1 MSLGP
6 EDRKLLTD
14 ALEPPPGMELDRA
27 VTTTYSL
34 DLVALLLVPLTF
46 AAIDQRESAEE
57 PGDPDQGVD
66 PVALL
71 ESVRRYADRLTV
83 LVQAGGIAVPAK
95 YRPMLTYLE
104 DSLVQVAVPETGGV
118 FHPKVWVLRF
128 RDAEG
133 GLVHRVLMLSR
144 NLTFDNSWDTI
155 LVLDESDDPREN
167 LLPGEELVDYLATT
181 ASWAVAPG
189 LSNER
194 AAELADLIDS
204 LRGVSFST
212 PAGFKDATWV
222 ARTGE
227 RTVHSRSLWDDVTGG
242 VHAQDRATRALVIS
256 PFLDTSLADLV
267 DRCGTV
273 WLLSRAES
281 LDTLGDLGDR
291 VETFVLD
298 PAADLDGTVDEADEN
313 GAGPT
318 AAGRLAGLHAK
329 IYLVE
334 RGHSTTLYVGSA
346 NATRGGFGRNA
357 EFGVRLT
364 GRKGLIDEI
373 WSGTHGNLG
382 LSAVCQPYDPKPPD
396 GAAVARQRAER
407 ELERFHAALAGAG
420 LRLDCTED
428 AEGTYMLDASLGGAV
443 EEPEGVRTTVR
454 LLSLPAQE
462 RTLSEELTWTRV
474 DASRITPLLCVR
486 SRTMAGGVVVERS
499 AVLVA
504 DLHGAPED
512 RSARVLAELLKTPE
526 DVLRYLAFLLG
537 DVTLSQA
544 LRFGGTTGAA
554 AFFGA
559 GGTGH
564 GADVV
569 LFEPLMR
576 TAVHGDADA
585 LGRIDRLV
593 GELRTVEALHLLP
606 DGLEE
611 LITVVREAVTSS

>member
-14 ALEPPPGMELDRA
+14 ALEPPPGMELGRA

-104 DSLVQVAVPETGGV
+104 GSLVQVAVPGTGGV

-128 RDAEG
+128 RDAEENC
-133 GLVHRVLMLSR
+133 VHRVLVLSR

-167 LLPGEELVDYLATT
+167 LVPGEELADYLETV

-189 LSNER
+189 LSTDR
-194 AAELADLIDS
+194 AAELTDLNAS
-204 LRGVSFST
+204 LRGVSFAA
-212 PAGFKDATWV
+212 PVGFKDAAWV

-227 RTVHSRSLWDDVTGG
+227 SRVHSRSLWDDVTGG

-256 PFLDTSLADLV
+256 PFLDTSLPDLV
-267 DRCGTV
+267 DRCGKV
-273 WLLSRAES
+273 RLLSRAES
-281 LDTLGDLGDR
+281 LDALGDLGDR

-298 PAADLDGTVDEADEN
+298 PSADLDGTEDAAGEHS
-313 GAGPT
+313 AGP
-318 AAGRLAGLHAK
+318 AGARRLAGLHAK
-329 IYLVE
+329 IYFVE

-373 WSGTHGNLG
+373 WTGAHGNLG

-396 GAAVARQRAER
+396 ETAIARQRAER

-420 LRLDCTED
+420 LRLDAAED
-428 AEGTYMLDASLGGAV
+428 ADGTYTLDASLSGAV
-443 EEPEGVRTTVR
+443 DEPEGVTTTVR

-486 SRTMAGGVVVERS
+486 SRIAVGDVVVERS

-504 DLHGAPED
+504 DLHGAPGD
-512 RSARVLAELLKTPE
+512 RSARVLAEMLKTPE

-564 GADVV
+564 SADVV

-576 TAVHGDADA
+576 AAVHGDADA

-611 LITVVREAVTSS
+611 LVTVVREAVTTS

>member
-104 DSLVQVAVPETGGV
+104 GSLVQVAVPETGGV

-128 RDAEG
+128 RDAEENC
-133 GLVHRVLMLSR
+133 VHRVLVLSR

-167 LLPGEELVDYLATT
+167 LLPGGELADYLATT

-189 LSNER
+189 LSAER
-194 AAELADLIDS
+194 TAELTDLNAS
-204 LRGVSFST
+204 LSGVSFAA
-212 PAGFKDATWV
+212 PAGFKDAAWV

-267 DRCGTV
+267 ARCGEV
-273 WLLSRAES
+273 RLLSRAES
-281 LDTLGDLGDR
+281 LDVLGDQGDR

-298 PAADLDGTVDEADEN
+298 SSADLDAIEDEAGEHS
-313 GAGPT
+313 GGPT

-373 WSGTHGNLG
+373 WSGAHGNLG
-382 LSAVCQPYDPKPPD
+382 LSAVCQPYDSKPPD
-396 GAAVARQRAER
+396 EAAIARQRAER
-407 ELERFHAALAGAG
+407 DLERFHAALAGAG

-428 AEGTYMLDASLGGAV
+428 AESTYTLDASLGGPV
-443 EEPEGVRTTVR
+443 DEPEGVTTTVR

-474 DASRITPLLCVR
+474 DASRITPLLCVS
-486 SRTMAGGVVVERS
+486 SRTTVRGVVVERS

-504 DLHGAPED
+504 GLHSAPED

-564 GADVV
+564 SADVV

-576 TAVHGDADA
+576 AAVHGDADA

-606 DGLEE
+606 GGLEE
-611 LITVVREAVTSS
+611 LVTVVREAVTSS

>member
-46 AAIDQRESAEE
+46 AAIDQRGSEE
-57 PGDPDQGVD
+57 ERGEPDQGVD

-95 YRPMLTYLE
+95 YRPTLTYLE
-104 DSLVQVAVPETGGV
+104 GSLVQVAVPETGGV

-128 RDAEG
+128 RDAEENC
-133 GLVHRVLMLSR
+133 VHRVLVLSR

-167 LLPGEELVDYLATT
+167 LLPGGELADYLETVS
-181 ASWAVAPG
+181 SWALAPG
-189 LSNER
+189 LGAER
-194 AAELADLIDS
+194 MEELTDLNAS
-204 LRGVSFST
+204 LSRVSFVA
-212 PAGFKDATWV
+212 PAGFKKAAWV

-227 RTVHSRSLWDDVTGG
+227 RSVHSRSLWDDVTGG

-256 PFLDTSLADLV
+256 PFIDTSLADLV

-273 WLLSRAES
+273 RLLSRAES
-281 LDTLGDLGDR
+281 LDALGDLGDR

-298 PAADLDGTVDEADEN
+298 PSADLDATEEEASERS
-313 GAGPT
+313 AGPM

-329 IYLVE
+329 IYFVE

-373 WSGTHGNLG
+373 WTGAHGNLG

-396 GAAVARQRAER
+396 ETAIARQRAER

-420 LRLDCTED
+420 LRLDAAED
-428 AEGTYMLDASLGGAV
+428 ADGTYTLDASLSGAV
-443 EEPEGVRTTVR
+443 DEPEGVTTTVR

-486 SRTMAGGVVVERS
+486 SRIAVGGVVVERS

-512 RSARVLAELLKTPE
+512 RSARVLAEMLKTPE

-537 DVTLSQA
+537 DVTLSLA
-544 LRFGGTTGAA
+544 LRFGATTGAA

-564 GADVV
+564 SADVV

-576 TAVHGDADA
+576 AAVHGDADA

-593 GELRTVEALHLLP
+593 AELRTVEALHLLP

-611 LITVVREAVTSS
+611 LVTVVREAVTTR

>member
-6 EDRKLLTD
+6 EDRRLLTD

-34 DLVALLLVPLTF
+34 DLVALLLMPLTF
-46 AAIDQRESAEE
+46 AAIDQRGSEE
-57 PGDPDQGVD
+57 GAGEPDQGVD

-95 YRPMLTYLE
+95 YRPMLAYLE
-104 DSLVQVAVPETGGV
+104 GSLVQVAVPGTGGV

-133 GLVHRVLMLSR
+133 KLAHRVLVLSR

-167 LLPGEELVDYLATT
+167 LLPGRELADYLATT

-189 LSNER
+189 LSAER
-194 AAELADLIDS
+194 TEVLTDLNAS
-204 LRGVSFST
+204 LSGVSFAA
-212 PAGFKDATWV
+212 PAGFKDAAWV
-222 ARTGE
+222 ARTGK
-227 RTVHSRSLWDDVTGG
+227 RSVHSRFLWDDVTGG
-242 VHAQDRATRALVIS
+242 AHAQDRATRALVIS

-267 DRCGTV
+267 GRCGKV
-273 WLLSRAES
+273 QLLSRAES
-281 LDTLGDLGDR
+281 LDTLGDLAR
-291 VETFVLD
+291 QVETFVLD
-298 PAADLDGTVDEADEN
+298 PSADLDGTEDEDDE
-313 GAGPT
+313 GSTGST
-318 AAGRLAGLHAK
+318 SAGRLAGLHAK
-329 IYLVE
+329 VYLVE

-364 GRKGLIDEI
+364 GRKGLIDDI
-373 WSGTHGNLG
+373 WCGTHGNLG

-396 GAAVARQRAER
+396 EAAIARQQAER

-420 LRLDCTED
+420 LRLDAVED
-428 AEGTYMLDASLGGAV
+428 ADGMYTLEASLGRPV
-443 EEPEGVRTTVR
+443 EEPDGVTTTVR
-454 LLSLPAQE
+454 LLSLPAHE
-462 RTLSEELTWTRV
+462 RMLGEALTWSRV

-486 SRTMAGGVVVERS
+486 SRTTLGGVVVERS

-559 GGTGH
+559 DGTGH
-564 GADVV
+564 STDVV

-593 GELRTVEALHLLP
+593 GELRAVEALHLLP

-611 LITVVREAVTSS
+611 LVAVVREAVTTP

>member
-46 AAIDQRESAEE
+46 AAIDQRGSEE
-57 PGDPDQGVD
+57 GPGDPDQGVD

-104 DSLVQVAVPETGGV
+104 GSLVQVAVPETGGV

-128 RDAEG
+128 RDAEENC
-133 GLVHRVLMLSR
+133 VHRVLVLSR
-144 NLTFDNSWDTI
+144 NLSFDNSWDTI

-167 LLPGEELVDYLATT
+167 LLPGGELADYLETV

-189 LSNER
+189 LSPER
-194 AAELADLIDS
+194 MEEFADLRAS
-204 LRGVSFST
+204 LSGVSFVA
-212 PAGFKDATWV
+212 PAGFKDAAWV

-273 WLLSRAES
+273 RLLSRAES
-281 LDTLGDLGDR
+281 LDALGDLANR

-298 PAADLDGTVDEADEN
+298 PSADLDATEEETSERSAES
-313 GAGPT
+313 T

-396 GAAVARQRAER
+396 EAAVARQRAER

-420 LRLDCTED
+420 LRLDVTED
-428 AEGTYMLDASLGGAV
+428 VEDTYMLDASLSGTV
-443 EEPEGVRTTVR
+443 EEPEGVTTTVR
-454 LLSLPAQE
+454 MLSLPAQE

-486 SRTMAGGVVVERS
+486 SRIAVGGVVVERS

-512 RSARVLAELLKTPE
+512 RSARVLAELLRTPE

-564 GADVV
+564 SADVV

-576 TAVHGDADA
+576 AAVHGDADA

>member
-46 AAIDQRESAEE
+46 AAIDQRGSEEE

-104 DSLVQVAVPETGGV
+104 GSLVQVAVPETGGV

-128 RDAEG
+128 RDAEENC
-133 GLVHRVLMLSR
+133 VHRVLVLSR

-167 LLPGEELVDYLATT
+167 LLPGGELADYLETVS
-181 ASWAVAPG
+181 SWALAPG
-189 LSNER
+189 LGAER
-194 AAELADLIDS
+194 MEELTDLNAS
-204 LRGVSFST
+204 LSRVSFVA
-212 PAGFKDATWV
+212 PAGFKKAAWV

-227 RTVHSRSLWDDVTGG
+227 RSVHSRSLWDDVTGG

-273 WLLSRAES
+273 RLLSRAES
-281 LDTLGDLGDR
+281 LDALGDLGDR

-298 PAADLDGTVDEADEN
+298 PSADLDATEEEASERS
-313 GAGPT
+313 AGPM

-329 IYLVE
+329 IYFVE

-373 WSGTHGNLG
+373 WTGAHGNLG

-396 GAAVARQRAER
+396 EAAIARQGAER
-407 ELERFHAALAGAG
+407 EL
-420 LRLDCTED
+420 
-428 AEGTYMLDASLGGAV
+428 
-443 EEPEGVRTTVR
+443 
-454 LLSLPAQE
+454 
-462 RTLSEELTWTRV
+462 
-474 DASRITPLLCVR
+474 
-486 SRTMAGGVVVERS
+486 
-499 AVLVA
+499 
-504 DLHGAPED
+504 
-512 RSARVLAELLKTPE
+512 
-526 DVLRYLAFLLG
+526 
-537 DVTLSQA
+537 
-544 LRFGGTTGAA
+544 
-554 AFFGA
+554 
-559 GGTGH
+559 
-564 GADVV
+564 
-569 LFEPLMR
+569 
-576 TAVHGDADA
+576 
-585 LGRIDRLV
+585 
-593 GELRTVEALHLLP
+593 
-606 DGLEE
+606 
-611 LITVVREAVTSS
+611 

>member
-104 DSLVQVAVPETGGV
+104 GSLVQVAVPGTGGV

-133 GLVHRVLMLSR
+133 GLVHRVLVLSR

-167 LLPGEELVDYLATT
+167 LLPGGELADYLATA

-204 LRGVSFST
+204 LRGVSFAA
-212 PAGFKDATWV
+212 PAGFKDAAWV

-242 VHAQDRATRALVIS
+242 IHAQDRATRALVIS
-256 PFLDTSLADLV
+256 PFLDPSLADLV
-267 DRCGTV
+267 ARCGEV
-273 WLLSRAES
+273 RLLSRAES
-281 LDTLGDLGDR
+281 LDVLGDLGDR
-291 VETFVLD
+291 VETFALD
-298 PAADLDGTVDEADEN
+298 PSADLDGTEDEAGESS
-313 GAGPT
+313 AGPT

-329 IYLVE
+329 IYFVE

-373 WSGTHGNLG
+373 WTGAHGNLG

-396 GAAVARQRAER
+396 ETAIARQRAER

-420 LRLDCTED
+420 LRLDAAED
-428 AEGTYMLDASLGGAV
+428 ADGTYTLDASLSGAV
-443 EEPEGVRTTVR
+443 YEPEGVTTTVR

-486 SRTMAGGVVVERS
+486 SRIAVGDVVVERS

-512 RSARVLAELLKTPE
+512 RSARVLAEMLKTPE

-544 LRFGGTTGAA
+544 LRFSGTTGAA

-564 GADVV
+564 SADVV

-576 TAVHGDADA
+576 AAVHGDADA

-611 LITVVREAVTSS
+611 LVTVVREAVTTS

>member
-46 AAIDQRESAEE
+46 AAIDQRGSEDGTGAE
-57 PGDPDQGVD
+57 DQNVD

-83 LVQAGGIAVPAK
+83 LVHAGGIAVPAK

-104 DSLVQVAVPETGGV
+104 GSLVQVAVPETGGV
-118 FHPKVWVLRF
+118 FHPKIWVLRF

-133 GLVHRVLMLSR
+133 GVLHRVLVLSR

-167 LLPGEELVDYLATT
+167 LLPGGELADYLATVV
-181 ASWAVAPG
+181 SWAVAPG
-189 LSNER
+189 PSAEPMEELT
-194 AAELADLIDS
+194 ELATS
-204 LRGVSFST
+204 LNRVSFAA
-212 PAGFKDATWV
+212 PAGFKDAAWV

-242 VHAQDRATRALVIS
+242 VHAQERATRALVIS
-256 PFLDTSLADLV
+256 PFLDTSLADLA
-267 DRCGTV
+267 DRCGKV
-273 WLLSRAES
+273 QLLSRAES
-281 LDTLGDLGDR
+281 LDAFGDLPGQA
-291 VETFVLD
+291 EAFVLD
-298 PAADLDGTVDEADEN
+298 PSADLDGVEDNADE
-313 GAGPT
+313 GSAGPT

-373 WSGTHGNLG
+373 WTGAHGNLG

-396 GAAVARQRAER
+396 EAAIARQRAER

-420 LRLDCTED
+420 LRLDALED
-428 AEGTYMLDASLGGAV
+428 ADGTYTLEAGLGRPVGESA
-443 EEPEGVRTTVR
+443 GVTTTVR
-454 LLSLPAQE
+454 LLSIPAQE
-462 RTLSEELTWTRV
+462 RSLGEVLRWTRV

-486 SRTMAGGVVVERS
+486 SRIAVGGVVVERS

-544 LRFGGTTGAA
+544 LRFGGSTGAA

-559 GGTGH
+559 GGSAPDT
-564 GADVV
+564 DVV

-576 TAVHGDADA
+576 AAVHGDADA

-593 GELRTVEALHLLP
+593 AELRTVEALHLLP

-611 LITVVREAVTSS
+611 LVTVVREAVTTR

>member
-6 EDRKLLTD
+6 EDRRLLTD

-46 AAIDQRESAEE
+46 AAIDQRGSEE
-57 PGDPDQGVD
+57 GAGEPDQGVD

-95 YRPMLTYLE
+95 YRPMLAYLE
-104 DSLVQVAVPETGGV
+104 GSLVQVAVPGTGGV

-133 GLVHRVLMLSR
+133 KLAHRVLVLSR

-167 LLPGEELVDYLATT
+167 LLPGGELADYLETV

-189 LSNER
+189 LSAER
-194 AAELADLIDS
+194 TEELTDLNASLSGISFAA
-204 LRGVSFST
+204 
-212 PAGFKDATWV
+212 PAGFKDAAWV
-222 ARTGE
+222 ARTGD
-227 RTVHSRSLWDDVTGG
+227 RSVHSRSLWDDVTGG
-242 VHAQDRATRALVIS
+242 AHAQDRATRALVIS

-267 DRCGTV
+267 DRCGKV
-273 WLLSRAES
+273 QLLSHAES
-281 LDTLGDLGDR
+281 LDAFGDLAKQ

-298 PAADLDGTVDEADEN
+298 PSADLDGTEDEDDE
-313 GAGPT
+313 GSAGSMS
-318 AAGRLAGLHAK
+318 AGRLAGLHAK
-329 IYLVE
+329 VYLVE

-396 GAAVARQRAER
+396 EAAIARQQAER

-420 LRLDCTED
+420 LRLD
-428 AEGTYMLDASLGGAV
+428 AV
-443 EEPEGVRTTVR
+443 EEADGTYTLEASFGRPVGEPDGVTTTVR
-454 LLSLPAQE
+454 LLSLPAHE
-462 RTLSEELTWTRV
+462 RMLGEALTWSRV

-486 SRTMAGGVVVERS
+486 SHTSVGGGVVERS

-504 DLHGAPED
+504 DLYGAPED

-564 GADVV
+564 SADVV

-576 TAVHGDADA
+576 AAVHGDADA

-593 GELRTVEALHLLP
+593 SELRVVEALDLLP
-606 DGLEE
+606 EGLEE
-611 LITVVREAVTSS
+611 LVTVVREAVTTP

>member
-46 AAIDQRESAEE
+46 AAIDQRGSEE
-57 PGDPDQGVD
+57 ERGEPDQGVD

-95 YRPMLTYLE
+95 YRPTLTYLE
-104 DSLVQVAVPETGGV
+104 GSLVQVAVPETGGV

-128 RDAEG
+128 RDAEENC
-133 GLVHRVLMLSR
+133 VHRVLVLSR

-167 LLPGEELVDYLATT
+167 LLPGGELADYLETVS
-181 ASWAVAPG
+181 SWALAPG
-189 LSNER
+189 LGAER
-194 AAELADLIDS
+194 MEELTDLNAS
-204 LRGVSFST
+204 LSRVSFVA
-212 PAGFKDATWV
+212 PAGFKKAAWV

-227 RTVHSRSLWDDVTGG
+227 RSVHSRSLWDDVTGG

-273 WLLSRAES
+273 RLLSRAES
-281 LDTLGDLGDR
+281 LDALGDLGDR

-298 PAADLDGTVDEADEN
+298 PSADLDATEEEASERS
-313 GAGPT
+313 AGPM

-329 IYLVE
+329 IYVVE
-334 RGHSTTLYVGSA
+334 RGHSTTLHVGSA

-373 WSGTHGNLG
+373 WTGAHGNLG

-396 GAAVARQRAER
+396 ETAIARQRAER

-420 LRLDCTED
+420 LRLDAAED
-428 AEGTYMLDASLGGAV
+428 ADGTYTLDASLSGAV
-443 EEPEGVRTTVR
+443 DEPEGVTTTVR

-486 SRTMAGGVVVERS
+486 SRIAVGGVVVERS

-564 GADVV
+564 SADVV

-576 TAVHGDADA
+576 AAVHGDADA

-593 GELRTVEALHLLP
+593 GELRTVEARHLLP

-611 LITVVREAVTSS
+611 LVTVVREAVTTS

>member
-1 MSLGP
+1 M
-6 EDRKLLTD
+6 
-14 ALEPPPGMELDRA
+14 
-27 VTTTYSL
+27 
-34 DLVALLLVPLTF
+34 
-46 AAIDQRESAEE
+46 
-57 PGDPDQGVD
+57 
-66 PVALL
+66 
-71 ESVRRYADRLTV
+71 
-83 LVQAGGIAVPAK
+83 
-95 YRPMLTYLE
+95 
-104 DSLVQVAVPETGGV
+104 
-118 FHPKVWVLRF
+118 
-128 RDAEG
+128 
-133 GLVHRVLMLSR
+133 HRVLVLSR
-144 NLTFDNSWDTI
+144 NLTIDNSWDTI

-167 LLPGEELVDYLATT
+167 LLPGGELANYLETVS
-181 ASWAVAPG
+181 SWALAPG
-189 LSNER
+189 LSTER
-194 AAELADLIDS
+194 KEELIDVSVS
-204 LRGVSFST
+204 LRGVSFAA
-212 PAGFKDATWV
+212 PAGFKDAAWV

-267 DRCGTV
+267 DRCGKV
-273 WLLSRAES
+273 QLLSRTES
-281 LDTLGDLGDR
+281 LDALGDLAER
-291 VETFVLD
+291 AETFVLD
-298 PAADLDGTVDEADEN
+298 PSADLDGTEDEADEN

-373 WSGTHGNLG
+373 WTGAHGNLG

-396 GAAVARQRAER
+396 EAAIARQQAER
-407 ELERFHAALAGAG
+407 DLESFHAALAGAG
-420 LRLDCTED
+420 LRLDCTVD
-428 AEGTYMLDASLGGAV
+428 AEGTYMLDASLSGPV
-443 EEPEGVRTTVR
+443 EEPEGVTTTVR

-486 SRTMAGGVVVERS
+486 SRIAVGGGVVERS

-512 RSARVLAELLKTPE
+512 RSARVLAEMLKTPE

-559 GGTGH
+559 SGTGH
-564 GADVV
+564 SADVV

-576 TAVHGDADA
+576 AAVHGDADA
-585 LGRIDRLV
+585 HGRIDRLV

>member
-46 AAIDQRESAEE
+46 AAMDQRGTEE
-57 PGDPDQGVD
+57 GTGDPDQGVD

-104 DSLVQVAVPETGGV
+104 SSLVQVAVPETGGV
-118 FHPKVWVLRF
+118 FHPKAWVLRF

-133 GLVHRVLMLSR
+133 CCVHRALVLSR

-167 LLPGEELVDYLATT
+167 LLPGRELADYLATI

-189 LSNER
+189 LSTER
-194 AAELADLIDS
+194 METLTDLTAS
-204 LRGVSFST
+204 LSGVSFAA
-212 PAGFKDATWV
+212 PAGFKDAAWV
-222 ARTGE
+222 ARTGAG
-227 RTVHSRSLWDDVTGG
+227 VMHPRSLWDDVTGG
-242 VHAQDRATRALVIS
+242 VHAQDRAARALVIS
-256 PFLDTSLADLV
+256 PFLDTSLADLA
-267 DRCGTV
+267 DRCGEV
-273 WLLSRAES
+273 RVLSRAES
-281 LDTLGDLGDR
+281 LDALGDLAER

-298 PAADLDGTVDEADEN
+298 PSADLDGTEEAGES
-313 GAGPT
+313 GAGP
-318 AAGRLAGLHAK
+318 AATGWLAGLHAK

-396 GAAVARQRAER
+396 EAAIARQQAER

-420 LRLDCTED
+420 LRLD
-428 AEGTYMLDASLGGAV
+428 AV
-443 EEPEGVRTTVR
+443 EEADGTYTLEASFGRPVGEPDGVTTTVR
-454 LLSLPAQE
+454 LLSLPAHE
-462 RTLSEELTWTRV
+462 RMLGEALTWSRV

-486 SRTMAGGVVVERS
+486 SHTSVGGGVVERS

-559 GGTGH
+559 GSTGH
-564 GADVV
+564 SADVV

-576 TAVHGDADA
+576 AAVHGDADA

-593 GELRTVEALHLLP
+593 GELRAVEALHLLP
-606 DGLEE
+606 EGLEE
-611 LITVVREAVTSS
+611 LVTVVREAVTTP

>member
-6 EDRKLLTD
+6 EDRRLLTD

-46 AAIDQRESAEE
+46 AAIDQRESEEE
-57 PGDPDQGVD
+57 PGEPDQGVD

-71 ESVRRYADRLTV
+71 ESVCRYADRLTV
-83 LVQAGGIAVPAK
+83 LAQAGGIAVPAK

-104 DSLVQVAVPETGGV
+104 GSLVQVAVPETGGV

-128 RDAEG
+128 RDAEDNC
-133 GLVHRVLMLSR
+133 VHRVLVLSR

-155 LVLDESDDPREN
+155 LVLDESGDPREN
-167 LLPGEELVDYLATT
+167 LVPGEELADYLETV

-189 LSNER
+189 LSTDR
-194 AAELADLIDS
+194 AAELTDLNAS
-204 LRGVSFST
+204 LRGVSFAA
-212 PAGFKDATWV
+212 PVGFKDAAWV

-227 RTVHSRSLWDDVTGG
+227 SRVHSRSLWDDVTGG

-267 DRCGTV
+267 DRCGKV
-273 WLLSRAES
+273 RLLSRAES
-281 LDTLGDLGDR
+281 LDALGDLGDR

-298 PAADLDGTVDEADEN
+298 PSADLDATEEEASERS
-313 GAGPT
+313 AGPM

-329 IYLVE
+329 IYFVE

-357 EFGVRLT
+357 EFGVRLI
-364 GRKGLIDEI
+364 GRKGLIDDI
-373 WSGTHGNLG
+373 WTGAHGNLG

-396 GAAVARQRAER
+396 ETAIARQRAER

-420 LRLDCTED
+420 LRLDAAED
-428 AEGTYMLDASLGGAV
+428 ADDTYTLDASLSGAV
-443 EEPEGVRTTVR
+443 DEPEGVTTTVR

-486 SRTMAGGVVVERS
+486 SRIAVGDVVVERS

-537 DVTLSQA
+537 DVTLSLA
-544 LRFGGTTGAA
+544 LRLGATTGAA

-564 GADVV
+564 SADVV

-576 TAVHGDADA
+576 AAVQGNADA

-611 LITVVREAVTSS
+611 LVTVVREAVTTS

>member
-46 AAIDQRESAEE
+46 AAIDQQGSEEE

-83 LVQAGGIAVPAK
+83 FVQAGGIAVPAK

-104 DSLVQVAVPETGGV
+104 DSLVQVFVPDTGGV

-128 RDAEG
+128 LDAEENC
-133 GLVHRVLMLSR
+133 VHRVLVLSR
-144 NLTFDNSWDTI
+144 NLTFDNSWDAL

-167 LLPGEELVDYLATT
+167 LLPGGELADYLETVS
-181 ASWAVAPG
+181 SWAVAPG

-194 AAELADLIDS
+194 AAELTDLIDS
-204 LRGVSFST
+204 LRGVSFSAPT
-212 PAGFKDATWV
+212 GFKDATWV

-267 DRCGTV
+267 DRCGKV
-273 WLLSRAES
+273 QLLSRAES
-281 LDTLGDLGDR
+281 LDGLGDLAKQ

-298 PAADLDGTVDEADEN
+298 PSADLDGAQDEADE
-313 GAGPT
+313 GSPGPT
-318 AAGRLAGLHAK
+318 VVGRLAGLHAK
-329 IYLVE
+329 IYFVE

-382 LSAVCQPYDPKPPD
+382 LSAVCQPCDPKPPD
-396 GAAVARQRAER
+396 EAAIARQRAER

-420 LRLDCTED
+420 LRLDAAED
-428 AEGTYMLDASLGGAV
+428 ADGTYTLDASLSGAV
-443 EEPEGVRTTVR
+443 DEPEGVTTTVR

-486 SRTMAGGVVVERS
+486 SRIAVGGAVVERS

-504 DLHGAPED
+504 DLHGAPKD
-512 RSARVLAELLKTPE
+512 RSARVLAEMLKTPE

-564 GADVV
+564 SADVV

-576 TAVHGDADA
+576 AAMHGDADA

-611 LITVVREAVTSS
+611 LVTVVREAVTTP

>member
-46 AAIDQRESAEE
+46 AAIDQRGSEDGTGAE
-57 PGDPDQGVD
+57 DQNVD

-104 DSLVQVAVPETGGV
+104 GSLVQVAVPETGCV
-118 FHPKVWVLRF
+118 FHPKIWVLRF

-133 GLVHRVLMLSR
+133 GVLHRVLVLSR

-167 LLPGEELVDYLATT
+167 LLPGGELADYLATVV
-181 ASWAVAPG
+181 SWAVAPG
-189 LSNER
+189 PSAER
-194 AAELADLIDS
+194 MEELTELATS
-204 LRGVSFST
+204 LNRVSFAA
-212 PAGFKDATWV
+212 PAGFKDAAWV

-242 VHAQDRATRALVIS
+242 VHAQERATRALVIS
-256 PFLDTSLADLV
+256 PFLDTSLADLA
-267 DRCGTV
+267 DRCGKV
-273 WLLSRAES
+273 QLLSRAES
-281 LDTLGDLGDR
+281 LDAFGDLPGQA
-291 VETFVLD
+291 EAFVLD
-298 PAADLDGTVDEADEN
+298 PSADLDGVEDNADE
-313 GAGPT
+313 GSAGPT

-373 WSGTHGNLG
+373 WTGAHGNLG

-396 GAAVARQRAER
+396 EAAIARQRAER

-420 LRLDCTED
+420 LRLDALED
-428 AEGTYMLDASLGGAV
+428 ADDTYTLEAGLGRPVGESA
-443 EEPEGVRTTVR
+443 GVTTTVR
-454 LLSLPAQE
+454 LLSIPAQE
-462 RTLSEELTWTRV
+462 RSLGEVLRWTRV

-486 SRTMAGGVVVERS
+486 SRIAVGGVVVERS

-544 LRFGGTTGAA
+544 LRFGGSTGAA

-559 GGTGH
+559 GGSAPDT
-564 GADVV
+564 DVV

-576 TAVHGDADA
+576 AAVHGDADA

-593 GELRTVEALHLLP
+593 AELRTVEALHLLP

-611 LITVVREAVTSS
+611 LVTVVREAVTTR

>member
-46 AAIDQRESAEE
+46 AAFDQRESEEE
-57 PGDPDQGVD
+57 PGEPDQGVD

-104 DSLVQVAVPETGGV
+104 GSLVQVAVPETGGV

-128 RDAEG
+128 RDAEDNY
-133 GLVHRVLMLSR
+133 VHRVLVLSR

-155 LVLDESDDPREN
+155 LVLDESGDPREN
-167 LLPGEELVDYLATT
+167 LVPGEELADYLETV

-189 LSNER
+189 LSTDR
-194 AAELADLIDS
+194 ATELTDLNAS
-204 LRGVSFST
+204 LRGVSFAA
-212 PAGFKDATWV
+212 PVGFKDAAWV

-227 RTVHSRSLWDDVTGG
+227 SRVHSRSLWDDVTGG
-242 VHAQDRATRALVIS
+242 AHAQDRATRALVIS

-267 DRCGTV
+267 DRCGKV
-273 WLLSRAES
+273 QLLSRAERF
-281 LDTLGDLGDR
+281 DTLGDLPKQ

-298 PAADLDGTVDEADEN
+298 PSADLDGTEDEADEN
-313 GAGPT
+313 SAGPT

-373 WSGTHGNLG
+373 WSGAHGNLG

-396 GAAVARQRAER
+396 EAAIARQRAER

-420 LRLDCTED
+420 LRLDAAED
-428 AEGTYMLDASLGGAV
+428 VDGTYTLDASLSGAV
-443 EEPEGVRTTVR
+443 DEPEGVTTTVR

-462 RTLSEELTWTRV
+462 RMLSEELTWTRV
-474 DASRITPLLCVR
+474 DASRITPLLCVC
-486 SRTMAGGVVVERS
+486 SRIAVGDVVVERS

-512 RSARVLAELLKTPE
+512 RSARVLAEMLKTPE

-559 GGTGH
+559 GVTGH
-564 GADVV
+564 SADVV

-576 TAVHGDADA
+576 AAVHGDADA

-611 LITVVREAVTSS
+611 LVTVVREAVTTS

>member
-46 AAIDQRESAEE
+46 AAIDQRGSEE
-57 PGDPDQGVD
+57 GPGDPDQGVD

-104 DSLVQVAVPETGGV
+104 NSLLQVAVPETGGV

-128 RDAEG
+128 RDAEENC
-133 GLVHRVLMLSR
+133 VHRVLVLSR

-167 LLPGEELVDYLATT
+167 LLPGGELADYLSTT

-189 LSNER
+189 LSAER
-194 AAELADLIDS
+194 REEFADLHAS
-204 LRGVSFST
+204 LREVSFAA
-212 PAGFKDATWV
+212 PAGFKGAAWV

-227 RTVHSRSLWDDVTGG
+227 RSVHSRSLWDDVTGG

-267 DRCGTV
+267 DRCGKV
-273 WLLSRAES
+273 RLLSRAES
-281 LDTLGDLGDR
+281 LDALGDLGDR

-298 PAADLDGTVDEADEN
+298 PSADLDATEEEASERS
-313 GAGPT
+313 AGPM

-329 IYLVE
+329 IYFVE

-357 EFGVRLT
+357 EFGVRLI
-364 GRKGLIDEI
+364 GRKGLIDDI
-373 WSGTHGNLG
+373 WTGAHGNLG

-396 GAAVARQRAER
+396 ETAIARQRAER

-420 LRLDCTED
+420 LRLDAAED
-428 AEGTYMLDASLGGAV
+428 ADDTYTLDASLSGAV
-443 EEPEGVRTTVR
+443 DEPESVTTTVR

-486 SRTMAGGVVVERS
+486 SRIAVGDVVVERS

-537 DVTLSQA
+537 DVALSLA
-544 LRFGGTTGAA
+544 LRFGATTGAA

-564 GADVV
+564 SAEVV

-576 TAVHGDADA
+576 AAVQGNADA

-611 LITVVREAVTSS
+611 LVTVVREAVTTS

>member
-1 MSLGP
+1 M
-6 EDRKLLTD
+6 
-14 ALEPPPGMELDRA
+14 
-27 VTTTYSL
+27 
-34 DLVALLLVPLTF
+34 LLVPLTF
-46 AAIDQRESAEE
+46 AAIDQRGSEE
-57 PGDPDQGVD
+57 GPGDPDQGVD

-104 DSLVQVAVPETGGV
+104 NSLLQVAVPETGGV

-128 RDAEG
+128 RDAEENC
-133 GLVHRVLMLSR
+133 VHRVLVLSR

-167 LLPGEELVDYLATT
+167 LLPGGELADYLSTT

-189 LSNER
+189 LSAER
-194 AAELADLIDS
+194 REEFADLHAS
-204 LRGVSFST
+204 LREVSFAA
-212 PAGFKDATWV
+212 PAGFKGAAWV

-227 RTVHSRSLWDDVTGG
+227 RSVHSRSLWDDVTGG

-267 DRCGTV
+267 DRCGKV
-273 WLLSRAES
+273 RLLSRAES
-281 LDTLGDLGDR
+281 LDALGDLGDR

-298 PAADLDGTVDEADEN
+298 PSADLDATEEEASERS
-313 GAGPT
+313 AGPM

-329 IYLVE
+329 IYFVE

-357 EFGVRLT
+357 EFGVRLI
-364 GRKGLIDEI
+364 GRKGLIDDI
-373 WSGTHGNLG
+373 WTGAHGNLG

-396 GAAVARQRAER
+396 ETAIARQRAER

-420 LRLDCTED
+420 LRLDAAED
-428 AEGTYMLDASLGGAV
+428 ADDTYTLDASLSGAV
-443 EEPEGVRTTVR
+443 DEPESVTTTVR

-486 SRTMAGGVVVERS
+486 SRIAVGDVVVERS

-537 DVTLSQA
+537 DVALSLA
-544 LRFGGTTGAA
+544 LRFGATTGAA

-564 GADVV
+564 SAEVV

-576 TAVHGDADA
+576 AAVQGNADA

-611 LITVVREAVTSS
+611 LVTVVREAVTTS

>member
-46 AAIDQRESAEE
+46 AAIDQRGSEE
-57 PGDPDQGVD
+57 ERGEPDQGVD

-104 DSLVQVAVPETGGV
+104 GSLVQVAVPETGGV

-128 RDAEG
+128 RDAEENC
-133 GLVHRVLMLSR
+133 VHRVLVLSR

-167 LLPGEELVDYLATT
+167 LLPGGELADYLETVS
-181 ASWAVAPG
+181 SWALAPG
-189 LSNER
+189 LGAER
-194 AAELADLIDS
+194 MEELTDLNAS
-204 LRGVSFST
+204 LSRVSFVA
-212 PAGFKDATWV
+212 PAGFKKAAWV

-227 RTVHSRSLWDDVTGG
+227 RSVHSRSLWDDVTGG

-273 WLLSRAES
+273 RLLSRAES
-281 LDTLGDLGDR
+281 LDALGDLGDR

-298 PAADLDGTVDEADEN
+298 PSADLDATEEEASERS
-313 GAGPT
+313 AGPM

-373 WSGTHGNLG
+373 WTGAHGNLG

-396 GAAVARQRAER
+396 ETAIARQRAER

-420 LRLDCTED
+420 LRLDAAED
-428 AEGTYMLDASLGGAV
+428 ADGTYTLDASLSGAV
-443 EEPEGVRTTVR
+443 DEPEGVTTTVR

-486 SRTMAGGVVVERS
+486 SRIAVGDVVVERS

-512 RSARVLAELLKTPE
+512 RSARVLAEMLKTPE

-564 GADVV
+564 SADVV

-576 TAVHGDADA
+576 AAVHGDADA

-593 GELRTVEALHLLP
+593 AELRTVEALHLLP

-611 LITVVREAVTSS
+611 LVTVVREAVTTS

>member
-46 AAIDQRESAEE
+46 AAIDQRGSEE
-57 PGDPDQGVD
+57 GPGDPDQGVD

-83 LVQAGGIAVPAK
+83 FVQAGGISVPAK

-128 RDAEG
+128 RDAEEKC
-133 GLVHRVLMLSR
+133 VHRVLVLSR

-167 LLPGEELVDYLATT
+167 LLPGGELADYLATT

-189 LSNER
+189 LSNKR
-194 AAELADLIDS
+194 TAELTDLIDS
-204 LRGVSFST
+204 LRGVSFSA

-227 RTVHSRSLWDDVTGG
+227 RTVRSRSLWDDVTGG

-256 PFLDTSLADLV
+256 PFLDSSLTDLV
-267 DRCGTV
+267 ARCGEV
-273 WLLSRAES
+273 RLLSRAES
-281 LDTLGDLGDR
+281 LDVFGDLGDR
-291 VETFVLD
+291 AETFVLN
-298 PAADLDGTVDEADEN
+298 PSADLDGTEDEAGERS
-313 GAGPT
+313 AGPT

-334 RGHSTTLYVGSA
+334 RGHSTTLYSGSA

-373 WSGTHGNLG
+373 WTGAHGNLG
-382 LSAVCQPYDPKPPD
+382 LSAVCQPYDTKPPD
-396 GAAVARQRAER
+396 EAAVARQRAER

-428 AEGTYMLDASLGGAV
+428 AEGTYMLDASLSGAV
-443 EEPEGVRTTVR
+443 EEPEGVTTTVR

-544 LRFGGTTGAA
+544 LRFGGTNGAA

-576 TAVHGDADA
+576 AAVHGDADA